1 MAERMKSEA
10 SGNEFLLPAVHK
22 RRRNERRQFSPP
34 SAVHLEENRRGS
46 SSGGAAGANLHHYL
60 SCSRGSSFYLPDGW
74 MKAPG
79 PGGESS
85 AQIGNIPQLRE
96 KELERRIVRRH
107 SAA

>member
-1 MAERMKSEA
+1 MAEKMKSEA
-10 SGNEFLLPAVHK
+10 SGNEFLLTAVHK
-22 RRRNERRQFSPP
+22 RRRSERRQFSPP

-46 SSGGAAGANLHHYL
+46 SSGGAAGENLHHYL
-60 SCSRGSSFYLPDGW
+60 SRSRGGSFYLPDGW

-85 AQIGNIPQLRE
+85 AQIGNIPQSWE
-96 KELERRIVRRH
+96 KEPERRSVRRR